1 MNNIAEK
8 RKGAGLTQVE
18 FASIL
23 GWKQSRLSNYEL
35 GLRMPILN
43 DCRLI
48 VDGFNKLGVCVSLDD
63 IFPRNTGEA

>member
-8 RKGAGLTQVE
+8 RKCAGLTQAE

-35 GLRMPILN
+35 GLRMPVLN
-43 DCRLI
+43 DCRSI
-48 VDGFNKLGVCVSLDD
+48 VDELNKLGVCVSLDD
-63 IFPRNTGEA
+63 IFPRRSTEA